1 MSACSAT
8 RGAKSRAVRGEG
20 MFLSNPRASFASDK
34 QSKSSRLRMAEPYI
48 RFKAP
53 RFDVDREK
61 TRHATF
67 LSAKVNGFEIH
78 ENEICSG
85 PTQGGM

>member
-1 MSACSAT
+1 
-8 RGAKSRAVRGEG
+8 
-20 MFLSNPRASFASDK
+20 
-34 QSKSSRLRMAEPYI
+34 MAEPYI

-67 LSAKVNGFEIH
+67 LSAKVNGFVIH